1 MMGDKITAR
10 QTVHH
15 AGVPVIPG
23 SNGAVNHVSE
33 IENLAKDIGYPVV
46 IKAASGGGGKG
57 IRIVKAEDLEKAFKE
72 AKSEGKN
79 TLMMIVFNVE
89 AFIPVAKHVE
99 VQVMGDGQDNYV
111 HLGNVIVLYNVKS
124 KINRRISLCSIN

>member
-33 IENLAKDIGYPVV
+33 IENLAKDIGCPVV
-46 IKAASGGGGKG
+46 I
-57 IRIVKAEDLEKAFKE
+57 VL
-72 AKSEGKN
+72 
-79 TLMMIVFNVE
+79 
-89 AFIPVAKHVE
+89 PVAVVVKV
-99 VQVMGDGQDNYV
+99 YV
-111 HLGNVIVLYNVKS
+111 L
-124 KINRRISLCSIN
+124 

>member
-1 MMGDKITAR
+1 MEMMGDKITAR

-57 IRIVKAEDLEKAFKE
+57 IRIVKKAEGLEKAFKE

-79 TLMMIVFNVE
+79 TLMMIVFMLRLLYLLQNMLKFKLWE
-89 AFIPVAKHVE
+89 
-99 VQVMGDGQDNYV
+99 MG
-111 HLGNVIVLYNVKS
+111 
-124 KINRRISLCSIN
+124 RIIMYI

>member
-1 MMGDKITAR
+1 MEMMGDKITAR

-46 IKAASGGGGKG
+46 IKAASGGGEKVATLCKENS
-57 IRIVKAEDLEKAFKE
+57 RFLEKAFKE
-72 AKSEGKN
+72 AKSEGKKY
-79 TLMMIVFNVE
+79 FDD
-89 AFIPVAKHVE
+89 
-99 VQVMGDGQDNYV
+99 DGV
-111 HLGNVIVLYNVKS
+111 CRVSTSCKT
-124 KINRRISLCSIN
+124 C